1 MTGFEKD
8 FYLFNNQIR
17 VNPDSIIPLVKA
29 QMKNIDGMVMNDGV
43 VPIMLWEGK
52 SAWEDAIKRL
62 STQGTAAPLG
72 WSDGLALTA

>member
-1 MTGFEKD
+1 
-8 FYLFNNQIR
+8 
-17 VNPDSIIPLVKA
+17 
-29 QMKNIDGMVMNDGV
+29 MKNIDGMVMNDGV